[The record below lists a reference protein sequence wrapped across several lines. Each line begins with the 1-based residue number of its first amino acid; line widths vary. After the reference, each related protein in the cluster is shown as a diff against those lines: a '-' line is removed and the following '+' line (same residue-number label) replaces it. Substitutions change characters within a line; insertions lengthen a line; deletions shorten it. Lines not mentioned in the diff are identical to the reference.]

1 MAIPIQAVVLSNEEN
16 IQALGEIFQELA
28 LDFRYHRRLSELN
41 PPTGSAIIA
50 ILYEPQ
56 NIPDFHA
63 MLPNLRKQFPG
74 TAFIVIQKEYDEAL
88 AKNYIDVCSG
98 HYYLLSQLAL
108 VPATIRHII
117 RWQNRSEARNEMI
130 QQQQE
135 ALVELTTSASLNS
148 GDWDAA
154 LKEICS
160 VTSKC
165 LGVSRVSIWLFDNER
180 SKIVCQMLYKLAEN
194 DFEASHEILATDNP
208 NYFAALN
215 QNRVISASRAYEH
228 PDTRD
233 FLNSYLTPLNIQSM
247 LDAPIRV
254 SGLVHGTVC
263 FEQQG
268 ETRLWTVD
276 DEVFA
281 GAAAD
286 LIALLIESLE
296 YRRIEE
302 AIKHTEKL
310 QSLGLLAS
318 GIAHDFNNLLTV
330 LLSQSSQMADLLE
343 KEHPAYKTLMN
354 IVNTTRQ
361 ASALTKQLLT
371 YAGDKPVQITGID
384 LKAFMSEHRDL
395 LRLAIPPHVE
405 LEIAE
410 ADSLAIEVD
419 SAQLQQVLMNLV
431 INAAEAMGE
440 AGKINIEFA
449 EECLTESFAKPHS
462 YKSESFA
469 AGDFVRLTVR
479 DTGQGIEEGTIKRVF
494 EPFFS
499 TKANGRGLGLATVL
513 GIIRS
518 HGGVMVVESRLG
530 KGTSFHLYFRKASL
544 ESIDKVITSTI
555 PVLMQ
560 YTVLVVDDAPE
571 IGESISEIL
580 EINGFNTLTAYTG
593 AEAVNLYRSDAHM
606 IDLILVDMSMPGMNG
621 AETFAQLRQIRPD
634 AKVIILSGY
643 NDRDLLRYFPNE
655 RPHAILGKP
664 YDVNG
669 LVETVKRSLL

>member
-1 MAIPIQAVVLSNEEN
+1 MAIPIKAVVVSNEKDT
-16 IQALGEIFQELA
+16 QALRKMLLGLE
-28 LDFRYHRRLSELN
+28 LDFSFHRTLSELN
-41 PPTGSAIIA
+41 PPNGTAMIA

-56 NIPDFHA
+56 HISDFRA
-63 MLPNLRKQFPG
+63 LLPSLRKQFPG
-74 TAFIVIQKEYDEAL
+74 AAFILIQRDYDESL
-88 AKNYIDVCSG
+88 ATEYIQVCSG

-117 RWQNRSEARNEMI
+117 RWQNRSEARNDMI

-135 ALVELTTSASLNS
+135 ALVELATSATLNS

-160 VTSKC
+160 VTSKS
-165 LGVSRVSIWLFDNER
+165 LGVSRVSIWLFDTER

-194 DFEASHEILATDNP
+194 EFESGLEILATANP
-208 NYFAALN
+208 NYFTALN
-215 QNRVISASRAYEH
+215 QNRVISASRAFEH
-228 PDTRD
+228 PDTRE
-233 FLNSYLTPLNIQSM
+233 FLNTYLKPLNIYSM

-254 SGLVHGTVC
+254 SGVVHGTVC

-268 ETRLWTVD
+268 EARLWTVD

-286 LIALLIESLE
+286 LTALLIESLE

-384 LKAFMSEHRDL
+384 LTAFMNEHRDL
-395 LRLAIPPHVE
+395 LRLAISPHVE

-410 ADSLAIEVD
+410 AKALAIEVD

-431 INAAEAMGE
+431 INAAEAMDE
-440 AGKINIEFA
+440 AGKISIEFS
-449 EECLTESFAKPHS
+449 EEYLTESFAKPHS
-462 YKSESFA
+462 YKSESFV

-479 DTGQGIEEGTIKRVF
+479 DTGQGIEESAIKRVF

-518 HGGVMVVESRLG
+518 HGGVMVVESQVG
-530 KGTSFHLYFRKASL
+530 KGTSFHLYFRKASV

-571 IGESISEIL
+571 IVESISEIL
-580 EINGFNTLTAYTG
+580 EINGFNTLTAYNG
-593 AEAVNLYRSDAHM
+593 SEAVNLYRTDAHM

-634 AKVIILSGY
+634 SKVIILSGY

-664 YDVNG
+664 YDVNS